1 MLGLFLVD
9 IWSVGC
15 CQARIAPMDQDK
27 RSDKDQSRR
36 LMLQELTD
44 AQRAAINQLEGFG
57 WYLTFVR
64 RPLFQNVVPIL
75 HDEDS
80 GRYAVLEKD
89 GTLNEDHELITR
101 P

>member
-1 MLGLFLVD
+1 
-9 IWSVGC
+9 
-15 CQARIAPMDQDK
+15 MDGDK

-64 RPLFQNVVPIL
+64 RPLFQSVVPVL

-80 GRYAVLEKD
+80 GRYAILEPD
-89 GTLNEDHELITR
+89 GSLNEDHELTIR